1 MHYVSGCIQAY
12 GTQRLD
18 SIPLTTQHQYLTR
31 QQYGRFCPL
40 PLQQLDDARPIPPT
54 TNFCPL
60 LSRIIERRE
69 GMRAYLFYAFALANV
84 HVDKVTVVDPTQLPY
99 SSRSGVLFFFT
110 SSSSE
115 TVCIVPSPTS
125 LLQLLAVMWLPEA
138 LTYSHFHS
146 TTRCLLYDSISR

>member
-99 SSRSGVLFFFT
+99 SSHSGVLFFF
-110 SSSSE
+110 SFPPALLKRWFLLPLHQQVFRSFW
-115 TVCIVPSPTS
+115 PSCGCPKR
-125 LLQLLAVMWLPEA
+125 
-138 LTYSHFHS
+138 SH
-146 TTRCLLYDSISR
+146 T